1 MLSAKAAEHS
11 DREGADRVGKPEAV
25 GGGAPGL
32 RRADEAQRMAEHE
45 L

>member
-11 DREGADRVGKPEAV
+11 DREGADRVGKAV